1 MLFTIKEKKFNVKE
15 EINNTVTY
23 LRNYADTYLKGYNNK
38 YVIGMSGGKDSLI
51 ACKLATMAVGADKVV
66 GLILPNGVQKD
77 LDDAIECCKVCGIKY
92 YIVNIGKIYEDLEFA
107 LDIETGTVRNKVS
120 ETNDPACIRTLA
132 ILAMTRRI
140 GGVMLNTCNRNEDV
154 LGYSTFGG
162 DSFGAVGPLCRYT
175 VTEILAIGDYLKL
188 PYHLVHKLPSD
199 GMCGTTDEI
208 NLANLLNIPGFTYER
223 HSCLIRGQKHDFTP
237 DEVDRL
243 IAHYNKNKFKI
254 EIIQVKHHDVDLYDY
269 FDDIE
274 NPESL
279 AINKLNELVKT
290 TVV

>member
-1 MLFTIKEKKFNVKE
+1 MTDYVFDVKKEV
-15 EINNTVTY
+15 NNTVKY
-23 LRNYADTYLKGYNNK
+23 LKWYADTYLASCSNK
-38 YVIGMSGGKDSLI
+38 YVIGMSGGKDSLV
-51 ACKLATMAVGADKVV
+51 ACKLATMAVGKDKVV

-92 YIVNIGKIYEDLEFA
+92 YIVNIGEMYEKLEFT
-107 LDIETGTVRNKVS
+107 LDIETGTVRNKVN
-120 ETNDPACIRTLA
+120 ETNDPACIRTLT
-132 ILAMTRRI
+132 ILSMTRRI

-175 VTEILAIGDYLKL
+175 VTEIREMGDYLEL
-188 PYHLVHKLPSD
+188 PHRLVHKDPLD

-208 NLANLLNIPGFTYER
+208 NLAHMLNIPGFTYER
-223 HSCLIRGQKHDFTP
+223 HSCLIRGEEHGFTP

-254 EIIQVKHHDVDLYDY
+254 EIIQVKHHTVDLYDY
-269 FDDIE
+269 FDCIE
-274 NPESL
+274 NPELL
-279 AINKLNELVKT
+279 AIYKLNELMNTK
-290 TVV
+290 TVVEK